1 METANGIIQFV
12 STILG
17 IGLSILFLLA
27 ILHIFSMYKTVNKNT
42 ETLDKMAE
50 QIKDLHRHVMPEDD
64 ESAGDDHTK
73 KNWPERRQRK

>member
-17 IGLSILFLLA
+17 IGLSILFLIA
-27 ILHIFSMYKTVNKNT
+27 ILHIFSMYKTVNKNS

-50 QIKDLHRHVMPEDD
+50 QLKDLHRHVMPEDE
-64 ESAGDDHTK
+64 ESAGDTQPK
-73 KNWPERRQRK
+73 KSWPERRERR

>member
-17 IGLSILFLLA
+17 IGLSILFLIA
-27 ILHIFSMYKTVNKNT
+27 ILHIFSMYKTVNKNS

-50 QIKDLHRHVMPEDD
+50 QMKDLHRHVMPED
-64 ESAGDDHTK
+64 EVPLARDHTQ
-73 KNWPERRQRK
+73 E